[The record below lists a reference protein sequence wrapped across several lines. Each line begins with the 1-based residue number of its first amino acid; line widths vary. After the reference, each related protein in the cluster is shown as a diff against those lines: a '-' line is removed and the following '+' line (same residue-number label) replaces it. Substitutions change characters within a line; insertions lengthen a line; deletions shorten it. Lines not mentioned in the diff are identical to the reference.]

1 MQIPI
6 FPTLVPVN
14 KVFSHRFH
22 TIFSLHKVVWGP
34 DFLTKIRWDQN
45 FSDTALACVSSIK
58 LPSQMFSS
66 DRVSFV
72 FNNNFT
78 RIWHL

>member
-34 DFLTKIRWDQN
+34 DFLTKIPWDQN
-45 FSDTALACVSSIK
+45 FGDTALACVSSIK
-58 LPSQMFSS
+58 IAFTN
-66 DRVSFV
+66 V
-72 FNNNFT
+72 FK
-78 RIWHL
+78 W